1 MIKGFDGV
9 SLWSSDL
16 NNLLPFYRDLMGFPV
31 ALESP
36 GFVILGDF
44 EHARICLGTHSE
56 VSGTARDQYRWLLR
70 LESDDIRAD
79 VARLKAAGVPIV
91 EEPND
96 QGGGFWLATCKDPE
110 GNLVQLNYWEPGAER
125 TP

>member
-1 MIKGFDGV
+1 MIKRFDGV

-16 NNLLPFYRDLMGFPV
+16 NRLLPFYRDVMGLPV

-36 GFVILGDF
+36 RFVILGDF
-44 EHARICLGTHSE
+44 ENPRLCLGSHSE
-56 VSGTARDQYRWLLR
+56 VHGPASDPYRWLVR
-70 LESDDIRAD
+70 LESDDIDAD
-79 VARLKAAGVPIV
+79 VARLRAQGVEIV

-110 GNLVQLNYWEPGAER
+110 GNLVQLNYWAPGSQR
-125 TP
+125 SP